1 MRGHCS
7 PSTLAARGLPVL
19 AGLLLVFAGCQEG
32 HAPTAGAFVVRDSAG
47 IEIVESVTPAWD
59 GDGWTVSGTPSLVI
73 GQMGGD
79 ERYLFGEVAGAVM
92 LRDGRIAVLDGQ
104 SALIRVY
111 SPEGEHIEDWGGQGE
126 GPGEFTSAQTI
137 SSYRGDSIL
146 VSEFVARRL
155 VIFDDRGRFG
165 RSLVPEMWM
174 SFVTEWRSL
183 MASAHRPVIPAQSC
197 CRLWGPLRTGAFL
210 LSYPEMIPN
219 EGSGT
224 KRASVTAAIMPD
236 AGGAAESVGVFG
248 GRTYQLGLQGSRSGF
263 QFPPWFNMVPGP
275 DGYYA
280 TQGDSYSID
289 AYDLGGNLRRIIR
302 LAREPRLVTDEVK
315 AAREAGLRERIMA
328 AGSSIEADS
337 PEEMLAML
345 LADPYPSHLP
355 TFFQLLVDPEGNLWA
370 GQRRYGAGD
379 SGAGGTDDGTA
390 DDSQPSEMNE
400 FFVFGA
406 DGRYLGLVELTADFQ
421 VLQIGTDFILGA
433 LRDDLGVAYVHV
445 YRIEK

>member
-1 MRGHCS
+1 MEGKDAVWMRSHCTQS
-7 PSTLAARGLPVL
+7 APML
-19 AGLLLVFAGCQEG
+19 AGFLLLLAGCQDG
-32 HAPTAGAFVVRDSAG
+32 QAPTADSFQVRDSAG
-47 IEIVESVTPAWD
+47 IEIVESMTPVWD

-73 GQMGGD
+73 GRMGGD
-79 ERYLFGEVAGAVM
+79 ERYLFGEVAGAVV

-111 SPEGEHIEDWGGQGE
+111 TPEGEHIEDWGGQGE

-165 RSLVPEMWM
+165 RSLVPEMRM
-174 SFVTEWRSL
+174 SFVTERRARMAEGDRST
-183 MASAHRPVIPAQSC
+183 VPAESC

-210 LSYPEMIPN
+210 LSYPQMVPN

-236 AGGAAESVGVFG
+236 SGGAAQSVGVFG
-248 GRTYQLGLQGSRSGF
+248 GMTYELGLQGSRSRLQF
-263 QFPPWFNMVPGP
+263 QPWFNMVPGP
-275 DGYYA
+275 DGYFA

-289 AYDLGGNLRRIIR
+289 AYDQSASLKRIIR
-302 LAREPRLVTDEVK
+302 LARAPRTVTDEIK
-315 AAREAGLRERIMA
+315 TAYEAGLRERLMA
-328 AGSSIEADS
+328 PGAFIEADS
-337 PEEMLAML
+337 PEEMLDML
-345 LADPYPSHLP
+345 LAGPYPSHLP

-370 GQRRYGAGD
+370 GQRPYGAG
-379 SGAGGTDDGTA
+379 GAGTSDDDQA
-390 DDSQPSEMNE
+390 SEMNE

-406 DGRYLGLVELTADFQ
+406 DGRHLGVVELATDLQ
-421 VLQIGTDFILGA
+421 VFQIGTDFILGT
-433 LRDDLGVAYVHV
+433 LRDELGVGYVHV